1 MQKLTD
7 KTLKNFKPPFFVTV
21 LSPSTI
27 GTNTQFKITQGEVYC
42 VKHIELS
49 GMSQKMVLGAQNTKD
64 GKVVT
69 SAVHRFRVSYKNEE
83 RLCNS

>member
-42 VKHIELS
+42 VKHSNLAGMFQEL
-49 GMSQKMVLGAQNTKD
+49 MLEAQNVED
-64 GKVVT
+64 GYVRT
-69 SAVHRFRVSYKNEE
+69 SAVHRFRLSYKNEVK
-83 RLCNS
+83 LCKP

>member
-7 KTLKNFKPPFFVTV
+7 KLLKNSKPPFYVTV

-27 GTNTQFKITQGEVYC
+27 GTNTHFKIEKGEVYC
-42 VKHIELS
+42 VKHCMLN
-49 GMSQKMVLGAQNTKD
+49 GMFQEMVLQAQNTKY

-69 SAVHRFRVSYKNEE
+69 SAVQRFRISYKNEVK
-83 RLCNS
+83 LCKQ

>member
-7 KTLKNFKPPFFVTV
+7 RLLRNSKPPFYVTV

-27 GTNTQFKITQGEVYC
+27 GTNTQFKIEQGEVYC
-42 VKHIELS
+42 VKYSMLT
-49 GMSQKMVLGAQNTKD
+49 GMFQEMVLQAQNTKD

-69 SAVHRFRVSYKNEE
+69 SAIHRFRLAYKNEVK
-83 RLCNS
+83 LCKQ